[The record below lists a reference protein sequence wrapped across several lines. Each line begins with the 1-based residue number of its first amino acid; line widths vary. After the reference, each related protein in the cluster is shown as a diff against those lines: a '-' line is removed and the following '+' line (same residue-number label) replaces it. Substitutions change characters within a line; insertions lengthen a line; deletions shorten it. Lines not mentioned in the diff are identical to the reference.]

1 MKKII
6 TIITLIILFNSN
18 IKAQESG
25 VSDKF
30 LHFYAGFFVSGI
42 VGLTLI
48 DTQIKPINKV
58 GIVLGS
64 AFTIGLAKEL
74 FDTQKGGSG
83 FNAQDLAFTVLGA
96 VPITLTIKLN
106 KNKKHKDENKRRY

>member
-6 TIITLIILFNSN
+6 VIIGLIFLTNSK
-18 IKAQESG
+18 IKAQEIN
-25 VSDKF
+25 DKF
-30 LHFYAGFFVSGI
+30 LHFYGGFFVSGI
-42 VGLTLI
+42 TGLTLI
-48 DTQIKPINKV
+48 DTKIKPINKI

-74 FDTQKGGSG
+74 FDTQKGGTG
-83 FNAQDLAFTVLGA
+83 FNIQDLAFTVLGA

-106 KNKKHKDENKRRY
+106 KKK